1 MRNSSCHSP
10 TVLQFAI
17 ILTRKRYDLYT
28 PLLTVLLPV
37 GYLWTRHQI
46 VSFFSPSIL
55 YKATLIAEIFLV
67 SGGISL
73 NPVPISLCMFG
84 FLTASK
90 GCCSEVNNTE
100 PRQKKKTKKKEA
112 FRSLWKEQSCFGI
125 NVTKYHT
132 VLRRGPFSP
141 ELLCTELTP
150 SLENRSK
157 YFSEVRRQQHSHT
170 RCWFHHGW
178 GMWQGAVHFCSVEV
192 PSRDLWAAS
201 VSKGH
206 SNQEGSFGLHRSASE
221 WLGYGTFKH

>member
-1 MRNSSCHSP
+1 MLDGGKLVHVQKYKRQHLYGKQLMRNSSCHSP

-100 PRQKKKTKKKEA
+100 PRQKKKNKKERSLQEPLKRA
-112 FRSLWKEQSCFGI
+112 ELLWDQCDKVSHSFKKGALLSRTSLHRTYSFSGKQKQILFRSQKTAAFSY
-125 NVTKYHT
+125 K
-132 VLRRGPFSP
+132 VL
-141 ELLCTELTP
+141 
-150 SLENRSK
+150 
-157 YFSEVRRQQHSHT
+157 
-170 RCWFHHGW
+170 
-178 GMWQGAVHFCSVEV
+178 
-192 PSRDLWAAS
+192 
-201 VSKGH
+201 VS
-206 SNQEGSFGLHRSASE
+206 S
-221 WLGYGTFKH
+221 WLGDVTGCCPLLQC